1 MKLKYYL
8 RGLGIGI
15 IVTTIILMIS
25 FSGRKEEIS
34 DEEVIARATQLGM
47 VMPEDASSE
56 APEDDAAS
64 KDGADGVQDDDAQAA
79 DKPDGQAAA
88 DGQPDAEG
96 VLSAEDLLAQRQDEN
111 AAGAAPDGDAQA
123 ANTPGDDAQAAN
135 APGGDA
141 QAANAPGDPNAGGS
155 FRLTI
160 QKGDVCRVVCEK
172 LAEGGVIT
180 DAEDLRK
187 YLFEIGYASNMSVGE
202 YDIPYGATNEEI
214 AGILQEGPIE

>member
-47 VMPEDASSE
+47 VMPEDEPSE
-56 APEDDAAS
+56 ASEDDAAQEN
-64 KDGADGVQDDDAQAA
+64 GADAQTDAVQNAADADAQAA
-79 DKPDGQAAA
+79 DTPDGQTPAN
-88 DGQPDAEG
+88 GQQDAEG
-96 VLSAEDLLAQRQDEN
+96 ELSAEDLLAQTQN
-111 AAGAAPDGDAQA
+111 PAGADAATPDQA
-123 ANTPGDDAQAAN
+123 DGTDAAN
-135 APGGDA
+135 ATPADS
-141 QAANAPGDPNAGGS
+141 NAEGS

-180 DAEDLRK
+180 DAEALRK
-187 YLFEIGYASNMSVGE
+187 YLFEIGYASNMSIGE

-214 AGILQEGPIE
+214 ASILQEGPIE

>member
-47 VMPEDASSE
+47 VMPEDEPSESS
-56 APEDDAAS
+56 EDDAAPE
-64 KDGADGVQDDDAQAA
+64 DGADDQTDAA
-79 DKPDGQAAA
+79 DAAPAADTPDGQTPAN
-88 DGQPDAEG
+88 GQQDAEG
-96 VLSAEDLLAQRQDEN
+96 ELSAEDLLAQTQND
-111 AAGAAPDGDAQA
+111 AAEAEADTPDQADGTDA
-123 ANTPGDDAQAAN
+123 ANTTPVAN
-135 APGGDA
+135 AE
-141 QAANAPGDPNAGGS
+141 GS

-180 DAEDLRK
+180 DAEALRK
-187 YLFEIGYASNMSVGE
+187 YLFEIGYASNMSIGE

-214 AGILQEGPIE
+214 ASILQEGPIE

>member
-15 IVTTIILMIS
+15 IVTTIILTIS

-47 VMPEDASSE
+47 VMQEEETKAEETENSGKEATQAVENTKEEVTETQAVENSGRGETETQEPE
-56 APEDDAAS
+56 
-64 KDGADGVQDDDAQAA
+64 Q
-79 DKPDGQAAA
+79 
-88 DGQPDAEG
+88 
-96 VLSAEDLLAQRQDEN
+96 EN
-111 AAGAAPDGDAQA
+111 ASGEPEASGVDMDQNVAVPEGE
-123 ANTPGDDAQAAN
+123 TGM
-135 APGGDA
+135 
-141 QAANAPGDPNAGGS
+141 

-180 DAEDLRK
+180 DSEALRK
-187 YLFEIGYASNMSVGE
+187 YLFEIGYASNMSVGQ
-202 YDIPYGATNEEI
+202 YDIPYGASNEEI
-214 AGILQEGPIE
+214 AEILQKGPVE

>member
-47 VMPEDASSE
+47 VMPEDEPSE
-56 APEDDAAS
+56 ASENDAAQ
-64 KDGADGVQDDDAQAA
+64 KDGADDQTEPSQNASDADAQAA
-79 DKPDGQAAA
+79 HTPT
-88 DGQPDAEG
+88 GQPDEEG
-96 VLSAEDLLAQRQDEN
+96 ELSAEDLLAQTQN
-111 AAGAAPDGDAQA
+111 TAGADADAATQDSADGADAA
-123 ANTPGDDAQAAN
+123 TPADSN
-135 APGGDA
+135 AE
-141 QAANAPGDPNAGGS
+141 GS

-180 DAEDLRK
+180 DAEALRK
-187 YLFEIGYASNMSVGE
+187 YLFEIGYASNMSIGE

-214 AGILQEGPIE
+214 ASILQEGPIE

>member
-25 FSGRKEEIS
+25 FSGREEEIS
-34 DEEVIARATQLGM
+34 DEEVIARAGQLGM

-56 APEDDAAS
+56 EDTAQE
-64 KDGADGVQDDDAQAA
+64 DGADDQTDAAQNATDAAPAA
-79 DKPDGQAAA
+79 DTPDGQTPA
-88 DGQPDAEG
+88 DGQQDVEG
-96 VLSAEDLLAQRQDEN
+96 ELSAEELLTQRQNEN
-111 AAGAAPDGDAQA
+111 AAGAE
-123 ANTPGDDAQAAN
+123 PGDDAQAAN
-135 APGGDA
+135 TPP
-141 QAANAPGDPNAGGS
+141 AANAEGS

-180 DAEDLRK
+180 DAEALRT

-214 AGILQEGPIE
+214 ASILQEGPIE

>member
-25 FSGRKEEIS
+25 FSGRTEEMS
-34 DEEVIARATQLGM
+34 DEEVIARASQLGM
-47 VMPEDASSE
+47 VMPEDEPSE
-56 APEDDAAS
+56 AADDDAAQ
-64 KDGADGVQDDDAQAA
+64 KDGADNQTDAPQSTADADTQAA
-79 DKPDGQAAA
+79 DAQDGQATAN
-88 DGQPDAEG
+88 GQPDGEG
-96 VLSAEDLLAQRQDEN
+96 ELSAEDLLAQTQNTDGAGQDEAAADNTTEPDAAYEAPVRN
-111 AAGAAPDGDAQA
+111 AE
-123 ANTPGDDAQAAN
+123 
-135 APGGDA
+135 
-141 QAANAPGDPNAGGS
+141 GS

-180 DAEDLRK
+180 DAEALRK
-187 YLFEIGYASNMSVGE
+187 YLFEIGYASNMSIGE

-214 AGILQEGPIE
+214 ASILQEGPIE